1 MGKIQTIEKH
11 LNENPKIRET
21 PKNTATHKMSIPDI
35 NEIFSRKDEL
45 FLKMQEFLNNVN

>member
-1 MGKIQTIEKH
+1 MGKIQTIENH

-21 PKNTATHKMSIPDI
+21 SKKTSIHKISISDI
-35 NEIFSRKDEL
+35 DEIFSRKDEL